1 MLTPV
6 FEEWLATLA
15 PSERRR
21 ALELLD
27 RFNALGAEDAEL
39 RVRSEISE
47 DIPQLARY
55 LVLRSLWP
63 DHVESWVRNA
73 GAWIGNAVKAA
84 GSRPEGNF
92 AEAGRAVDRAL
103 AAGVS
108 MTDLGAIARMIAFE
122 TAFGVLNHIDEG
134 HDPAA
139 GDDAPGWRLVETD
152 ADGAA
157 TGRPI
162 IGLHEDILSM
172 APPRPD
178 DEGQA

>member
-1 MLTPV
+1 MPTPV

-15 PSERRR
+15 RSERQK

-27 RFNALGAEDAEL
+27 KFSALAAEDPEHW
-39 RVRSEISE
+39 VRSEIDE
-47 DIPQLARY
+47 DIAQLTRY

-63 DHVESWVRNA
+63 DQIEPWARNA
-73 GAWIGNAVKAA
+73 GTWIGHAVKAA
-84 GSRPEGNF
+84 DSQPDGDF
-92 AEAGRAVDRAL
+92 AEAGRAVGRAL

-108 MTDLGAIARMIAFE
+108 MTDLGAIARMIAYE

-139 GDDAPGWRLVETD
+139 GVDAPGWRLVETD
-152 ADGAA
+152 ADGAE

-172 APPRPD
+172 APRG
-178 DEGQA
+178 EAGLRG

>member
-1 MLTPV
+1 MSTPA

-15 PSERRR
+15 RSERQK

-27 RFNALGAEDAEL
+27 RFNALGAGDAEL
-39 RVRSEISE
+39 RVRSEIAE
-47 DIPQLARY
+47 DIAQFARY

-63 DHVESWVRNA
+63 DHIEPWARNA
-73 GAWIGNAVKAA
+73 GTWVGNVVKAA
-84 GSRPEGNF
+84 GSQPDDGF
-92 AEAGRAVDRAL
+92 AEAGRALGRVL

-108 MTDLGAIARMIAFE
+108 MTDLGAIARMIAYE

-172 APPRPD
+172 APRGDAGPR
-178 DEGQA
+178 G